1 MSTPV
6 ISNAEMVEIQL
17 RKWMTRGRIH
27 NVTLRPA
34 YSHPSVP
41 AGETV
46 VAEVIARSGY
56 GVFLT
61 NNGFTLPDRGFIA
74 YRDVVSAAWIS
85 TQPDRL
91 ARKREDFDH
100 IEFSLRDG
108 SPATLTD
115 VEQAVFPLLRFFQWM
130 IERRKQAT

>member
-6 ISNAEMVEIQL
+6 ISNADMVEIQL
-17 RKWMTRGRIH
+17 RKWMARGRVH
-27 NVTLRPA
+27 NVALRPA

-46 VAEVIARSGY
+46 VAEVIARGGH
-56 GVFLT
+56 GVFFT
-61 NNGFTLPDRGFIA
+61 TNGFTLPERGFIP
-74 YRDVVSAAWIS
+74 YGDIVSAAWIS
-85 TQPDRL
+85 PRPDRF

-108 SPATLTD
+108 SSATLTD

-130 IERRKQAT
+130 IERREHAG